1 VKAGSKGRNINK
13 PEKLMSGTQ
22 KRDAA
27 QQGVAKGF
35 WPLAV
40 RGTSMSVWTDECP
53 YCRTAPEIICVK
65 FKLGCAVSI
74 ACCPNCGIAFADDAR
89 AVQSRSHDRVKKFA
103 RVIPGWWEGARRME
117 DAINSRLKYTIAF
130 VIAAVIVAALLRHT
144 VHVYGG
150 FTREE
155 IRTGALIALPVV
167 LVFFLGR
174 WRRR

>member
-1 VKAGSKGRNINK
+1 
-13 PEKLMSGTQ
+13 
-22 KRDAA
+22 
-27 QQGVAKGF
+27 
-35 WPLAV
+35 
-40 RGTSMSVWTDECP
+40 
-53 YCRTAPEIICVK
+53 
-65 FKLGCAVSI
+65 
-74 ACCPNCGIAFADDAR
+74 
-89 AVQSRSHDRVKKFA
+89 
-103 RVIPGWWEGARRME
+103 ME

>member
-1 VKAGSKGRNINK
+1 
-13 PEKLMSGTQ
+13 
-22 KRDAA
+22 
-27 QQGVAKGF
+27 
-35 WPLAV
+35 
-40 RGTSMSVWTDECP
+40 
-53 YCRTAPEIICVK
+53 
-65 FKLGCAVSI
+65 
-74 ACCPNCGIAFADDAR
+74 
-89 AVQSRSHDRVKKFA
+89 
-103 RVIPGWWEGARRME
+103 ME

-167 LVFFLGR
+167 LVFFLRR